1 MFRGPDRWSLSH
13 GKSRVTVPFDPATLS
28 PTLWYKLSDSAT
40 ILEAAADA
48 AEVGDAISEIGD
60 KSGNADHLTQATSG
74 KRAVYSQSG
83 SILYAAFD
91 GVDDGYSASSVA
103 LGSNVDV
110 FMTANHTSDTAFI
123 DLFSVGGGSKFLGC
137 GETHASAS
145 YGGAGSPTILV
156 NGSSIGTSRTNYRTA
171 VDGLGW
177 QVIAWYGADLS
188 TWGTF
193 QIGDY
198 DTTYDLIGGVAEIFV
213 VPALTA
219 GQRTQMTTYMGAGV
233 GLTL

>member
-1 MFRGPDRWSLSH
+1 MFRGPGRWSLSH
-13 GKSRVTVPFDPATLS
+13 GKSRVTVPFDPTTLS
-28 PTLWYKLSDSAT
+28 PTLWYKLSDGAT
-40 ILEAAADA
+40 ILEAAADT

-60 KSGNADHLTQATSG
+60 KSGNADHLTQATAG

-91 GVDDGYSASSVA
+91 GADDGYSASSVT

-110 FMTANHTSDTAFI
+110 FLTANHTSDTAFI
-123 DLFSVGGGSKFLGC
+123 DLFSGLAGSKYLGC
-137 GETHASAS
+137 GESHASDS
-145 YGGAGSPTILV
+145 FGGAGTPTILV
-156 NGSSIGTSRTNYRTA
+156 NGSSIGSSRTAYHTA
-171 VDGLGW
+171 VNGAGW

-193 QIGDY
+193 QLGDY
-198 DTTYDLIGGVAEIFV
+198 DTVYDLIGGVAEIFV
-213 VPALTA
+213 APALTA
-219 GQRTQMTTYMGAGV
+219 GQRTQMTTYMGSGV